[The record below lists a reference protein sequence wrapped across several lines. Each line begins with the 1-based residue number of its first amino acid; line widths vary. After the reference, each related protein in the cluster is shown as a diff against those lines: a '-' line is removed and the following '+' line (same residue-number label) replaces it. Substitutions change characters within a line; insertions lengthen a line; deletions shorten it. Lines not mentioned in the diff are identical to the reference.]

1 MRSFRPLFSTLF
13 LTLSILSLSGCGV
26 SSWFSSSKPEGS
38 TPAPADAEKSTP
50 ETSAAVSPT
59 STADNTADRAA
70 DKAPD
75 ATVAS
80 TMGEEFV
87 EIVWKVSDRK
97 ITAYH
102 IHYGTSENDLPHH
115 IRIPVSEI
123 ETFDHPIS
131 GKAHRVRIKVPEVGA
146 AVYVSVQAENEFG
159 TSAKS
164 ASMRV
169 EAVK

>member
-1 MRSFRPLFSTLF
+1 MRSFRPLF
-13 LTLSILSLSGCGV
+13 LTLLILSLSGCGV
-26 SSWFSSSKPEGS
+26 SSWFSSSNPES
-38 TPAPADAEKSTP
+38 SAPADAAQLAPEGSAPVSSTGA
-50 ETSAAVSPT
+50 T
-59 STADNTADRAA
+59 DRTADRVA

-75 ATVAS
+75 AAVVS
-80 TMGEEFV
+80 TTGEEFV

-131 GKAHRVRIKVPEVGA
+131 
-146 AVYVSVQAENEFG
+146 
-159 TSAKS
+159 
-164 ASMRV
+164 
-169 EAVK
+169 

>member
-1 MRSFRPLFSTLF
+1 MRSFRPLF
-13 LTLSILSLSGCGV
+13 LTLLILSLSGCGV
-26 SSWFSSSKPEGS
+26 SSWFSSSNPES
-38 TPAPADAEKSTP
+38 SAPADAAQLAP
-50 ETSAAVSPT
+50 EGSAPVSPT
-59 STADNTADRAA
+59 RTADSTADNTADRAA

-75 ATVAS
+75 AAVVS
-80 TMGEEFV
+80 TTGEEFV

-131 GKAHRVRIKVPEVGA
+131 
-146 AVYVSVQAENEFG
+146 
-159 TSAKS
+159 
-164 ASMRV
+164 
-169 EAVK
+169 